1 LVLHAMDAATVKE
14 RELQDEDGRWWCMR
28 VHPYRTTENLIEGA
42 VLSLLDIDVLK
53 RHSDELRKAKEFAEA
68 IIETVR
74 QPILV
79 LDADLRVIKAN
90 DSFCT
95 GFQVA
100 AAETTGNYLHR
111 LGGGQWDIPQ
121 LRRLLE
127 EVLAQDTVFT
137 DLEVEHNFP
146 KLGHRFMLLSGR
158 KLQDVNDHQPRVLL
172 AIADITERKRALE
185 ALLASEKM
193 AATGRLAASLAHE
206 INNPLCSVG
215 NIMYLLG
222 RDKTLA
228 QPSRNLVQTAEQE
241 LGRISHITKSTL
253 AFYRD
258 AESPVDIKLSEQIES
273 ALAMLAPKLTAKK
286 VAVAKQF
293 RSDGGLRAFPGEI
306 RQVLTS
312 LIENA
317 IEAVPEGGTIK
328 IRVADGRSWTNP
340 EQYGVRVMVADNG
353 AGISAVS
360 RRRLFDP
367 FFTTKGEKGTGLGL
381 WVIRGIVD
389 KNRGQVRFRSSD
401 RPGRSGSCFSLFLPQ
416 DSSA

>member
-1 LVLHAMDAATVKE
+1 
-14 RELQDEDGRWWCMR
+14 
-28 VHPYRTTENLIEGA
+28 
-42 VLSLLDIDVLK
+42 
-53 RHSDELRKAKEFAEA
+53 
-68 IIETVR
+68 
-74 QPILV
+74 
-79 LDADLRVIKAN
+79 
-90 DSFCT
+90 
-95 GFQVA
+95 
-100 AAETTGNYLHR
+100 
-111 LGGGQWDIPQ
+111 
-121 LRRLLE
+121 
-127 EVLAQDTVFT
+127 
-137 DLEVEHNFP
+137 
-146 KLGHRFMLLSGR
+146 MLLSGR

-340 EQYGVRVMVADNG
+340 EQYRRSVGDVSSTRSSPPKEKKEPAWACGSYVASWTKTAARFAFAAAIARAAPAAASRCSCHKTARRSRQSTPCAARFRRARG
-353 AGISAVS
+353 RCQIPPTAAGSLLFRSARGH
-360 RRRLFDP
+360 RRR
-367 FFTTKGEKGTGLGL
+367 
-381 WVIRGIVD
+381 GI
-389 KNRGQVRFRSSD
+389 
-401 RPGRSGSCFSLFLPQ
+401 
-416 DSSA
+416 A

>member
-1 LVLHAMDAATVKE
+1 
-14 RELQDEDGRWWCMR
+14 
-28 VHPYRTTENLIEGA
+28 
-42 VLSLLDIDVLK
+42 
-53 RHSDELRKAKEFAEA
+53 
-68 IIETVR
+68 
-74 QPILV
+74 
-79 LDADLRVIKAN
+79 
-90 DSFCT
+90 
-95 GFQVA
+95 
-100 AAETTGNYLHR
+100 
-111 LGGGQWDIPQ
+111 
-121 LRRLLE
+121 
-127 EVLAQDTVFT
+127 
-137 DLEVEHNFP
+137 
-146 KLGHRFMLLSGR
+146 
-158 KLQDVNDHQPRVLL
+158 
-172 AIADITERKRALE
+172 LE

-206 INNPLCSVG
+206 TNNPLCSVG

>member
-1 LVLHAMDAATVKE
+1 
-14 RELQDEDGRWWCMR
+14 MR

-185 ALLASEKM
+185 AA
-193 AATGRLAASLAHE
+193 RPRQ
-206 INNPLCSVG
+206 NPG
-215 NIMYLLG
+215 P
-222 RDKTLA
+222 A
-228 QPSRNLVQTAEQE
+228 
-241 LGRISHITKSTL
+241 
-253 AFYRD
+253 
-258 AESPVDIKLSEQIES
+258 
-273 ALAMLAPKLTAKK
+273 
-286 VAVAKQF
+286 
-293 RSDGGLRAFPGEI
+293 
-306 RQVLTS
+306 
-312 LIENA
+312 
-317 IEAVPEGGTIK
+317 
-328 IRVADGRSWTNP
+328 
-340 EQYGVRVMVADNG
+340 
-353 AGISAVS
+353 
-360 RRRLFDP
+360 
-367 FFTTKGEKGTGLGL
+367 
-381 WVIRGIVD
+381 
-389 KNRGQVRFRSSD
+389 
-401 RPGRSGSCFSLFLPQ
+401 
-416 DSSA
+416 

>member
-1 LVLHAMDAATVKE
+1 
-14 RELQDEDGRWWCMR
+14 
-28 VHPYRTTENLIEGA
+28 
-42 VLSLLDIDVLK
+42 
-53 RHSDELRKAKEFAEA
+53 
-68 IIETVR
+68 
-74 QPILV
+74 
-79 LDADLRVIKAN
+79 VIKAN